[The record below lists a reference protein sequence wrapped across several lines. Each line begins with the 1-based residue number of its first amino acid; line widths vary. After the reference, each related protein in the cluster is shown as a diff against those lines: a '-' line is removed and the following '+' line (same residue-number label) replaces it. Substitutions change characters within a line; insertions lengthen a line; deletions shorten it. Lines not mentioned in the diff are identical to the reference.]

1 MENRIERW
9 LNRNN
14 LQGLYR
20 KMQEWNTESV
30 NEFFKAQF
38 ESRLT
43 KIEKTWVEYLQS
55 EYDHKNWY

>member
-14 LQGLYR
+14 LQALYR

-43 KIEKTWVEYLQS
+43 KIEKRWVEYLQS